1 MDESSILHIDE
12 FRVHMME
19 NSSETVVTQKQSTN
33 TAVSLSTSIQI
44 ALCLVLMFVIII
56 GNLFVAAAYVLNA
69 RIRTGTYT
77 ILVSL
82 AISDLLVGC
91 ISLPLWIYIS
101 WTNDYSVSNTV
112 FVCFDIF
119 SALASI
125 FHLTTVS
132 TERWFAISRPFVY
145 KTLTTRHYSLAL
157 CGAWLTALAIAAIG
171 PLVTL
176 KERRTIYVV
185 FLLLVS
191 FVGPGF
197 LISLLNYSIFKVV
210 RRLMANLPAS
220 TQQESDESI
229 KVRKN
234 IKKQRRTALTL
245 AFVTVMF
252 LISWSSFFIINTT
265 FVFCNDCGR
274 RTTLTPLYA
283 FAKWLQYSNSAMN
296 PVVYAFRDVEMRKTF
311 VRILGPC
318 GRVFRKREILP
329 VRPAPRS
336 GSLNGTTIERL

>member
-1 MDESSILHIDE
+1 MH
-12 FRVHMME
+12 RME
-19 NSSETVVTQKQSTN
+19 NSNETLVTQKQSTN
-33 TAVSLSTSIQI
+33 TAVSFSTAIQI
-44 ALCLVLMFVIII
+44 ALCLALMFVIII
-56 GNLFVAAAYVLNA
+56 GNLFVAAAYVSNA

-91 ISLPLWIYIS
+91 VSLPLWMYIS
-101 WTNDYSVSNTV
+101 WTNDHSVSNTL

-125 FHLTTVS
+125 FHLTMVS

-145 KTLTTRHYSLAL
+145 ETFTTRHYSLAL
-157 CGAWLTALAIAAIG
+157 CGTWLTALGIAAIG
-171 PLVTL
+171 PLMTVN
-176 KERRTIYVV
+176 ERRTIYVM

-197 LISLLNYSIFKVV
+197 LISLLNYSNFKVV
-210 RRLMANLPAS
+210 RRLIANLPAS
-220 TQQESDESI
+220 TSRESDENI
-229 KVRKN
+229 KARKN
-234 IKKQRRTALTL
+234 IKKQRRTAFTL

-265 FVFCNDCGR
+265 FVLCKDCSR
-274 RTTLTPLYA
+274 HTMLTPFYA

-311 VRILGPC
+311 VGILGPC
-318 GRVFRKREILP
+318 GRVFRKRRIRR
-329 VRPAPRS
+329 VRPTTCS
-336 GSLNGTTIERL
+336 GSLNGTTMERS